1 MRARYPYLVARR
13 LVQAS
18 VIAMLW
24 GGAHL
29 GWTLARGDLSSTLV
43 LGTVPLSDPFAL
55 FQVLATGH
63 LPATT
68 ALLGGAVTLG
78 VYLLLGGRAWC
89 AWVCPVNPVADLA
102 GWLRRRLSPRGL
114 LEIDGRARL
123 WMAAGFLVL
132 SALLGTTAFEMV
144 SPIGLLQ
151 RDLVYGLGA
160 GLLVVPFLLVLD
172 TFVLRHGW
180 CGSLCPLGGFWSVVG
195 AASLARV
202 RFDAAKCDRC
212 GDCAIVCPESQVL
225 RFGEMARTGLVRS
238 GDCSN
243 CLRCVEVCPHDALAL
258 GSRFHPHSHI
268 PEGNEHAKRQSA

>member
-1 MRARYPYLVARR
+1 MRDRYPYLLARR

-18 VIAMLW
+18 VIAVLW

-29 GWTLARGDLSSTLV
+29 GWSLARGDLSSTLV
-43 LGTVPLSDPFAL
+43 LGTVPLSDPFSL
-55 FQVLATGH
+55 LQVLATGH

-68 ALLGGAVTLG
+68 ALLGGALTLG
-78 VYLLLGGRAWC
+78 AYWVLGGRAWC

-102 GWLRRRLSPRGL
+102 GWVRRRLSPRGL
-114 LEIDGRARL
+114 LEIDGKARL
-123 WMAAGFLVL
+123 WVMAGFLAL
-132 SALLGTTAFEMV
+132 SAVLGTTAFEMV

-160 GLLVVPFLLVLD
+160 GLLVVPLLLVLD

-225 RFGEMARTGLVRS
+225 RFGEMERTGIVLS

-243 CLRCVEVCPHDALAL
+243 CMRCVEVCPRDALVL
-258 GSRFHPHSHI
+258 GTRFHPHSQT
-268 PEGNEHAKRQSA
+268 PEGRENATRQSA